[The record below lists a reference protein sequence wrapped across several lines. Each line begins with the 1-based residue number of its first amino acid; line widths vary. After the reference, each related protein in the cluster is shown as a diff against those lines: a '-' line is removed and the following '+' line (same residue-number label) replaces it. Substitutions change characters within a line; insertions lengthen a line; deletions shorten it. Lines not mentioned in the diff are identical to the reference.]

1 MRSWRLAG
9 AERMAE
15 SETVRSSF
23 YLWKIVFGSALAS
36 AVRRRFDSPT
46 DRFNYG
52 SIESNN
58 SWHGTAGIWRLDLL
72 HEDCGNGVCAR
83 NQHASSRVAGR
94 GGRTDSQFAA
104 PRRFYRPVAQ

>member
-23 YLWKIVFGSALAS
+23 YLWKFVVGCALSSAGWRLCE
-36 AVRRRFDSPT
+36 SPT
-46 DRFNYG
+46 DRFRYV
-52 SIESNN
+52 SIESNM
-58 SWHGTAGIWRLDLL
+58 SWHGAAGIWRLDLL
-72 HEDCGNGVCAR
+72 REDCGNGVCAR

-104 PRRFYRPVAQ
+104 PRRFYR